1 MRTVL
6 RAHHGELVDGRN
18 QLVGQRAAW
27 PAATRLWAMLEIS
40 SLKASGLILLRILRT
55 ATLAPWYAYMLPP
68 AGGGQAHSRKIPSE
82 KRVGDNRRN
91 RWRLAETAIHTV
103 GRYL

>member
-1 MRTVL
+1 
-6 RAHHGELVDGRN
+6 
-18 QLVGQRAAW
+18 
-27 PAATRLWAMLEIS
+27 MLEIS

-55 ATLAPWYAYMLPP
+55 ATLAPWYAYMLPLL
-68 AGGGQAHSRKIPSE
+68 AGASTQPKDTKR